1 MRFLSLAAAL
11 VLLAFTTARAWHA
24 YHATLTELRYNPGQ
38 KQLELSIKVF
48 TDDFEKALSKGQA
61 APVSL
66 AEPGPRPQI
75 LTAAYLSR
83 TLQFKTPVGQVLP
96 LKYIGMEKEKD
107 AYWLYCKVTLPR
119 TMGGVQIKQTMLL
132 ETFADQSNI
141 VNIAAG
147 SKTNSAV
154 FRRGHEEE
162 LVTW

>member
-1 MRFLSLAAAL
+1 MRFLLLAVAL
-11 VLLAFTTARAWHA
+11 VLLAFTARAWHA
-24 YHATLTELRYNPGQ
+24 YHATLTEFRYNPTQ

-48 TDDFEKALSKGQA
+48 TDDFEQALSKGQA
-61 APVSL
+61 TPVSL

-75 LTAAYLSR
+75 LTAAYLNR
-83 TLQFKTPVGQVLP
+83 TLQLKTPVGQVLP
-96 LKYIGMEKEKD
+96 LKYLGMEKEKD

-119 TMGGVQIKQTMLL
+119 TMGGVQIKQAMLL
-132 ETFADQSNI
+132 EAFADQNNI

-147 SKTNSAV
+147 TKTSSAI